1 MARWRLLAGIHSD
14 RHTQLVSYGSESQNM
29 VRDNPE
35 SRIAADDPLWSD
47 PEAPKTYYVGDVFD
61 CDKDLSRH
69 NQRGRAKRF
78 EELGDAPPVA
88 KSPPPKKKPAPA

>member
-14 RHTQLVSYGSESQNM
+14 RHTRLVSYGNESQNM
-29 VRDNPE
+29 VRDDPE
-35 SRIAADDPLWSD
+35 SRVAADDPLWSD

-61 CDKDLSRH
+61 SNLDLSRH

-78 EELGDAPPVA
+78 EKVAESKPVA
-88 KSPPPKKKPAPA
+88 KKKPDPAPA